1 VTGAGW
7 LTPRR
12 LVVVDGGIGRPSS
25 THVVAERTTAAVA
38 GALRAAGP
46 TLVTTERVLPR
57 DHAVDMTAAIVTGRT
72 PPALAAALDVVR
84 GADAV
89 VAVVGPTS
97 LLATFLG
104 LIADLRDVPVLVA
117 GPDAGLRLPGAT
129 VVTTPTELADE
140 VARRTV
146 GSPPSPVVPPI
157 PAVPVPAEED
167 PDDGW
172 TVALRHGERGEWS
185 EAARLLGPVVEDDPS
200 TTIPRILLV
209 EALMGSAQWRPAAA
223 HLRVLIAEHPADAYA
238 RDLLERCSAQLG
250 SHSRVV
256 VSSES
261 SRSNHGPVRGS
272 SNR

>member
-25 THVVAERTTAAVA
+25 THVLAERTAATVA
-38 GALRAAGP
+38 AAMRASGP
-46 TLVTTERVLPR
+46 TLVTTQRVLPR
-57 DHAVDMTAAIVTGRT
+57 DHAVDVTAAIVTGRT
-72 PPALAAALDVVR
+72 PPALAAALDLVAR
-84 GADAV
+84 ADAV
-89 VAVVGPTS
+89 VAVAGPTP

-104 LIADLRDVPVLVA
+104 LVADFGDTPVLVV
-117 GPDAGLRLPGAT
+117 GPDDGLRLPGAA
-129 VVTTPTELADE
+129 VVATPAELAAE
-140 VARRTV
+140 VTRRRV
-146 GSPPSPVVPPI
+146 GTSPVVPP
-157 PAVPVPAEED
+157 VPTVPPIGEED
-167 PDDGW
+167 PAEGW

-250 SHSRVV
+250 SQSRVV

>member
-1 VTGAGW
+1 MTGAGW
-7 LTPRR
+7 LVPRR

-25 THVVAERTTAAVA
+25 THVVAERTATAVTA
-38 GALRAAGP
+38 ALRAAGP

-57 DHAVDMTAAIVTGRT
+57 EHAVDMTAAIVTGRT
-72 PPALAAALDVVR
+72 PPALAAALAVVR
-84 GADAV
+84 EADAV
-89 VAVVGPTS
+89 VAVAGPTA

-104 LIADLRDVPVLVA
+104 LVPDLQGTPVLVV
-117 GPDAGLRLPGAT
+117 GPDDGLRLPGAT
-129 VVTTPTELADE
+129 LVATPAGLAAE
-140 VARRTV
+140 VARRGPAVT
-146 GSPPSPVVPPI
+146 PSPVVPPA
-157 PAVPVPAEED
+157 PPSGEED
-167 PDDGW
+167 PDEGW

-250 SHSRVV
+250 SQSRVV

-272 SNR
+272 SKR

>member
-1 VTGAGW
+1 V
-7 LTPRR
+7 
-12 LVVVDGGIGRPSS
+12 I
-25 THVVAERTTAAVA
+25 AV
-38 GALRAAGP
+38 GELALR
-46 TLVTTERVLPR
+46 RF
-57 DHAVDMTAAIVTGRT
+57 
-72 PPALAAALDVVR
+72 VV
-84 GADAV
+84 
-89 VAVVGPTS
+89 
-97 LLATFLG
+97 F
-104 LIADLRDVPVLVA
+104 
-117 GPDAGLRLPGAT
+117 
-129 VVTTPTELADE
+129 DE
-140 VARRTV
+140 GDRA
-146 GSPPSPVVPPI
+146 
-157 PAVPVPAEED
+157 PAEPSDPPTRAAELPED

-172 TVALRHGERGEWS
+172 TVALDHGERGEWS

-261 SRSNHGPVRGS
+261 SRSNQGPVRGS